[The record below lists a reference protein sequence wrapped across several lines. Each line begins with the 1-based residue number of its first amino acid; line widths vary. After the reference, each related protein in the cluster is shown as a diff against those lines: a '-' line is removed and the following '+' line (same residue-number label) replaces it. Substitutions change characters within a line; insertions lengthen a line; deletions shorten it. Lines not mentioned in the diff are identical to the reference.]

1 MKAFLRTL
9 AARCLSCFQRRRLE
23 AEMAEEMR
31 AHLDVLTEE
40 NIASG
45 MTSADARLAAR
56 KRFGGVAQIEERCRD
71 ERRFVWLEQLAG
83 DVRFSFRSLCRA
95 RAFTGTVVGTLT
107 LGIGVATAVFILTA
121 WVTFYASPFP
131 HAEQLFVIGSQN
143 KQTPFVPYRVGL
155 FFQAYQEQTTVFTE
169 YAAAKREVSNIV
181 IGGEPVAGNVIN
193 VSADFL
199 HTLGIQPVLGR
210 GFRPED
216 YRGADAGN
224 VVIITDLF
232 WRRHLNADPAVLGR
246 TIRIDQQVSTVI
258 GVFRQTQAFPR
269 YFGGDVYRPLYFVV
283 DPQQVF
289 DPTLFI
295 IGRLRDG
302 ITPTE
307 AETALSSVRL
317 PTIPQWATA
326 YFSEQRP
333 ALLRLDATT
342 SPGTYWLI
350 AVAAGFLFAIACL
363 NAMNLMLVR
372 LLGRSRELSIRL
384 ALGGTRWQIARLVL
398 IESVGLA
405 VTASVV
411 VILAVRWLFP
421 RLFVLLDGN
430 DDALYQSFLN
440 WSTLGC
446 IVSLSIVASVGIV
459 LVPVFRLL
467 KTEIN
472 AGLKEGGSSL
482 GETPRMR
489 RIRNLLVV
497 LQAAMAV
504 ILLAGT
510 GLMMRTFQRIHQVD
524 LGFDPVGKVKV
535 QVVFPRGFEPPPE
548 ARLQI
553 FERLRDRLRSI
564 PGVKDVATG
573 QDSLLMGGFW
583 GTAQLL
589 MRDGTFRP
597 VAGNFVSADYPK
609 TAGLMLK
616 KGRWF
621 SGKRGVVEAVIN
633 ETMARERFGDAD
645 PIGQLFKIQVSGDMG
660 YPVVGVVR
668 DVKATVRASD
678 GMHYYVPDWMY
689 PPNTRTLLLRLDRDP
704 EKAFAGVVRRAIY
717 EFDPKIIT
725 ADVNSINSLV
735 GYTMQAEHY
744 AYTILKGLSII
755 ALGLAVIGLFSVI
768 AYTVDMRM
776 KEFGVRLA
784 LGARP
789 GNLHRLVMKR
799 GLVTA
804 ATGVVIGIAG
814 GLTLTRFMQ
823 SLLFETTAHD
833 PLVYGAVAAILLAA
847 AAIACWLPARRAAR
861 VDITKL
867 LRTE

>member
-1 MKAFLRTL
+1 MFRSRFVLL
-9 AARCLSCFQRRRLE
+9 FRRRRIE
-23 AEMAEEMR
+23 AEMMEEMR
-31 AHLDVLTEE
+31 GHIAVLAAE
-40 NIASG
+40 NIAAG
-45 MTSADARLAAR
+45 MSPDEARLAAQ

-71 ERRFVWLEQLAG
+71 ERGFVWLDQLAS
-83 DVRFSFRSLCRA
+83 DVCFCFRSLCRA
-95 RAFTGTVVGTLT
+95 RAFTCTVIGTLT

-131 HAEQLFVIGSQN
+131 HAEQLFAIGSRN
-143 KQTPFVPYRVGL
+143 KQTLFVPYRVGL
-155 FFQAYQEQTTVFTE
+155 FFKAYQEQTTVFTE
-169 YAAAKREVSNIV
+169 YAAVKREVSNIV
-181 IGGEPVAGNVIN
+181 IGGEPIAGNVIN
-193 VSADFL
+193 VSIDCFR
-199 HTLGIQPVLGR
+199 TLGIEPVLGR
-210 GFRPED
+210 TFRPEE
-216 YRGADAGN
+216 YSGYAGN
-224 VVIITDLF
+224 VVIVTDLF
-232 WRRHLNADPAVLGR
+232 WRRHFNADPGILGR
-246 TIRIDQQVSTVI
+246 TVLVDQQACTVI
-258 GVFRQTQAFPR
+258 GVFKQGQPFPPG
-269 YFGGDVYRPLYFVV
+269 FGGDVYRPLYFVV
-283 DPQQVF
+283 DRQQVF

-295 IGRLRDG
+295 IGRLRNG
-302 ITPTE
+302 ITPKQ
-307 AETALSSVRL
+307 AEQALAGVTL
-317 PTIPQWATA
+317 PTIPQWAAA

-333 ALLRLDATT
+333 ALLRLDAAS

-350 AVAAGFLFAIACL
+350 AVAGGFLFAIACL

-384 ALGGTRWQIARLVL
+384 AMGGTRWHVARLML

-405 VTASVV
+405 ATASGI

-421 RLFVLLDGN
+421 RLFALLNGN

-440 WSTLGC
+440 WRALAC
-446 IVSLSIVASVGIV
+446 IVTLSVVASVGIV

-504 ILLAGT
+504 MLLAGT

-535 QVVFPRGFEPPPE
+535 QVAFPRGFGPAAE

-553 FERLRDRLRSI
+553 FERLRDRLRSL

-597 VAGNFVSADYPK
+597 VAGNFVSADYPRA
-609 TAGLMLK
+609 AGLMLK

-621 SGKRGVVEAVIN
+621 SDKRGVIEAVIN
-633 ETMARERFGDAD
+633 ETMARERFGETD
-645 PIGQLFKIQVSGDMG
+645 PIGQLFKIQVSGDTG
-660 YPVVGVVR
+660 YRVVGVVR
-668 DVKATVRASD
+668 DVKATVRSAD
-678 GMHYYVPDWMY
+678 GMHFYVPDWMY
-689 PPNTRTLLLRLDRDP
+689 PPNTSTLLLRLDRDP
-704 EKAFAGVVRRAIY
+704 EKEFAGVVRRAIY

-725 ADVNSINSLV
+725 VEVNSINSIV
-735 GYTMQAEHY
+735 GNTMWAEHY
-744 AYTILKGLSII
+744 AYMILKGLSVI
-755 ALGLAVIGLFSVI
+755 ALGLAVVGLFSVI

-789 GNLHRLVMKR
+789 WNLHRLVMKR
-799 GLVTA
+799 GLATA
-804 ATGVVIGIAG
+804 ATGVFIGIAG
-814 GLTLTRFMQ
+814 GLALTRFMQ
-823 SLLFETTAHD
+823 NLLFETAPGD
-833 PLVYGAVAAILLAA
+833 PLIYGAVAIVMLVAA
-847 AAIACWLPARRAAR
+847 TMACWLPARRAAR
-861 VDITKL
+861 VDITRL